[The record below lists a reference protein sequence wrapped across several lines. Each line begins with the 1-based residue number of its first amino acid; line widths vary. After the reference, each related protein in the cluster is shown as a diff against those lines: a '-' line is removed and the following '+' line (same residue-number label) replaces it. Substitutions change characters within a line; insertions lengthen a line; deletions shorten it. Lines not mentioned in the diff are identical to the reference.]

1 MVVPRK
7 VSWTLGEGAV
17 IAQNGSDEGMRNA
30 IIIINGFYLYHRICS
45 RVVIK

>member
-17 IAQNGSDEGMRNA
+17 IAQNGSDKGYEKRHN
-30 IIIINGFYLYHRICS
+30 
-45 RVVIK
+45 